1 MSADESSSRPETDDC
16 PLPLAAQQRNSLIY
30 GLFWCLFYFAAPITY
45 VGNTHANLLKQFTDS
60 DITANL
66 PHAFY
71 QWFTACP
78 ILVAWFLPQPKVL
91 RPLIVGAL
99 SAMTLAAALVAGAL
113 WLRSS
118 ASLVV
123 AATILFGTIFGA
135 ANGILVTAMWEVVRR
150 GTSSRLRGRTMSLAF
165 GIGPLFACA
174 GSVLQQMVMN
184 PEPFRLTAG
193 ISIPTFGLGFPLNY
207 LAMFSAGVPVL
218 ALATLLGTQFVLP
231 AESAGWP
238 ADRIETHHP
247 GQAALRSLT
256 EFFTHRPVLFASL
269 AYLLVYS
276 GGNAIFDNVSLHARD
291 VLGDEIEDTQGIQ
304 SFLRFSFKSVTG
316 LCLGWLLARTSPRAP
331 VLATTA
337 LLLIGIAWVL
347 GSSGYWYLL
356 SAGLLGA
363 GELFGAYFPNYV
375 VSASSKSTVR
385 ANVALLNLLGSF
397 VGFAS
402 VGYGLISEAY
412 GRTATFFTAGG
423 LLILSVGLILATL
436 PPRPTAPDEPS
447 EVPAAH

>member
-1 MSADESSSRPETDDC
+1 MSAADSSAGPPTEDC
-16 PLPLAAQQRNSLIY
+16 ALPWHLQRRNSLIY

-113 WLRSS
+113 WLRTS

-184 PEPFRLTAG
+184 PEPFRLTDQL
-193 ISIPTFGLGFPLNY
+193 SIPTFGLGFPFNY
-207 LAMFSAGVPVL
+207 LALFGAGVPVL

-231 AESAGWP
+231 AESGSP
-238 ADRIETHHP
+238 AAESGAVHHP
-247 GQAALRSLT
+247 GQAARRSLT

-291 VLGDEIEDTQGIQ
+291 VLGSEIEDTQGIQ

-337 LLLIGIAWVL
+337 LLLVGIAWVL

-402 VGYGLISEAY
+402 VGYGLISETY
-412 GRTATFFTAGG
+412 GRTATFYSAGG

-436 PPRPTAPDEPS
+436 PPRPTAPDEPPELPS
-447 EVPAAH
+447 TH

>member
-1 MSADESSSRPETDDC
+1 MSADDSSSGPPAGDC
-16 PLPLAAQQRNSLIY
+16 PLPWHLQQRNSLLY

-45 VGNTHANLLKQFTDS
+45 VGNTHANLLS
-60 DITANL
+60 DLGASDFTANL

-99 SAMTLAAALVAGAL
+99 SAMTFAAVLVAGSL
-113 WLRSS
+113 WLRISTS
-118 ASLVV
+118 AVIVSV
-123 AATILFGTIFGA
+123 ILFGTIFGA
-135 ANGILVTAMWEVVRR
+135 ANGILVTAMWEMVRR
-150 GTSSRLRGRTMSLAF
+150 GTSSHLRGRTMSLAF
-165 GIGPLFACA
+165 GVGPLFACA

-184 PEPFRLTAG
+184 PEPFPLTAHY
-193 ISIPTFGLGFPLNY
+193 SIPTFGLKFPLNY
-207 LAMFSAGVPVL
+207 LALFGGGVPVL
-218 ALATLLGTQFVLP
+218 ALATLLGTQFVVP
-231 AESAGWP
+231 TSGGDTE
-238 ADRIETHHP
+238 ADPTETAQP
-247 GQAALRSLT
+247 LRAARRSLA

-291 VLGDEIEDTQGIQ
+291 VLGSQVEDTQGIQ

-316 LCLGWLLARTSPRAP
+316 LCLGWLLARTSPRSP
-331 VLATTA
+331 VLATTG
-337 LLLIGIAWVL
+337 LLLLGIAWVL
-347 GSSGYWYLL
+347 NSSGYWYLL

-402 VGYGLISEAY
+402 VGYGLISNAY

-423 LLILSVGLILATL
+423 LLLLSVALILMTL
-436 PPRPTAPDEPS
+436 PPRPTAPDEPAPN
-447 EVPAAH
+447 PAKS

>member
-1 MSADESSSRPETDDC
+1 MSADESSSRPEIDDC
-16 PLPLAAQQRNSLIY
+16 PLPLAAQRRNSLIY

-45 VGNTHANLLKQFTDS
+45 VGNTHANLLSQIGSTDF
-60 DITANL
+60 TANL

-113 WLRSS
+113 WLRTS

-193 ISIPTFGLGFPLNY
+193 LSIPTFGLGFPFNY
-207 LAMFSAGVPVL
+207 LAMFGAGVPVL

-231 AESAGWP
+231 AESGP
-238 ADRIETHHP
+238 AVVDSGEARHA

-256 EFFTHRPVLFASL
+256 EFFAHRPVLFASL

-291 VLGDEIEDTQGIQ
+291 VLGSEIEDTQGIQ
-304 SFLRFSFKSVTG
+304 SFLRYSFKSVTG

-337 LLLIGIAWVL
+337 LLLVGIAWVL

-363 GELFGAYFPNYV
+363 GELFGAYFMNYV

-402 VGYGLISEAY
+402 VGYGLISQAY
-412 GRTATFFTAGG
+412 GRPATFYSAGG

-436 PPRPTAPDEPS
+436 PPRPTAPDES
-447 EVPAAH
+447 RETSASH

>member
-1 MSADESSSRPETDDC
+1 MSADDLSSNPRTGDC
-16 PLPLAAQQRNSLIY
+16 VLPRSLQQRNSLIY

-45 VGNTHANLLKQFTDS
+45 VGNTHANLLSQFGSTDF
-60 DITANL
+60 TANL

-113 WLRSS
+113 WLRTS

-150 GTSSRLRGRTMSLAF
+150 GTSSSLRGRTMSLAF

-184 PEPFRLTAG
+184 PEPFRLTDEL
-193 ISIPTFGLGFPLNY
+193 SIPSFGLEFPVNY
-207 LAMFSAGVPVL
+207 LALFGAGVPVL
-218 ALATLLGTQFVLP
+218 ALATLLGSRFVLP
-231 AESAGWP
+231 TEGESHVADSAGVP
-238 ADRIETHHP
+238 HP

-291 VLGDEIEDTQGIQ
+291 VLGSEIEDTQGIQ

-337 LLLIGIAWVL
+337 LLLVGIAWVL

-402 VGYGLISEAY
+402 VGYGLISQAY
-412 GRTATFFTAGG
+412 GRPATFYSAGG

-436 PPRPTAPDEPS
+436 PPRPTAPDES
-447 EVPAAH
+447 RETSAFH

>member
-1 MSADESSSRPETDDC
+1 MSADDSSSGPPTGDC
-16 PLPLAAQQRNSLIY
+16 PLPWPIQQRNSLLY

-45 VGNTHANLLKQFTDS
+45 VGNTHANLLSNLGAS
-60 DITANL
+60 DLAANL

-99 SAMTLAAALVAGAL
+99 SAMTFAAALVAASL
-113 WLRSS
+113 WLRLSTTAVIRS
-118 ASLVV
+118 V
-123 AATILFGTIFGA
+123 ILFGTIFGA

-150 GTSSRLRGRTMSLAF
+150 GTSSHLRGRTMSLAF

-184 PEPFRLTAG
+184 PQPFPITAQL
-193 ISIPTFGLGFPLNY
+193 SIPTFGLEFPMNY
-207 LAMFSAGVPVL
+207 LALFGGGVPVL
-218 ALATLLGTQFVLP
+218 ALATLLGTQFEVPAPPDDSAANP
-231 AESAGWP
+231 AETRQP
-238 ADRIETHHP
+238 L
-247 GQAALRSLT
+247 QAARRSLA
-256 EFFTHRPVLFASL
+256 EFFTHRPVLFASI

-291 VLGDEIEDTQGIQ
+291 VLGSDMEDTQGIQ

-316 LCLGWLLARTSPRAP
+316 LCLGFLLARTSPRAP
-331 VLATTA
+331 VLATTG
-337 LLLIGIAWVL
+337 LLLLGIAWVL
-347 GSSGYWYLL
+347 NSSGYWYLL

-402 VGYGLISEAY
+402 VGYGLISNAY
-412 GRTATFFTAGG
+412 GRTATFFSAGG
-423 LLILSVGLILATL
+423 LLLFSVALILATL
-436 PPRPTAPDEPS
+436 PPRPTAPDEPVS
-447 EVPAAH
+447 HRADS